1 MKAIYNKNSELV
13 GWYEPQK
20 KNVFGKEMQ
29 WIGFVKN
36 DYFFSRNAR
45 WIGALVNGVYVD
57 KQGRPV
63 AWTAGSIPRRTNP
76 LGVPMTPMVPLYPL
90 PPLRPLTPLRPL
102 QPLIPLGGWSL
113 LEWDEYIKQ

>member
-63 AWTAGSIPRRTNP
+63 AWTAGSIPRENKSTGGTNDTNGAVVSTDAVAAINATATVATADSIGR
-76 LGVPMTPMVPLYPL
+76 LVGVRV
-90 PPLRPLTPLRPL
+90 
-102 QPLIPLGGWSL
+102 G
-113 LEWDEYIKQ
+113 